1 MSYSPPAYHEKKG
14 RMYEIYTKAEK
25 RDIKGPRDG
34 LWIREAAL
42 RDPIIWCVHRVDTW
56 RRRIVLHV
64 CIVISCV

>member
-1 MSYSPPAYHEKKG
+1 
-14 RMYEIYTKAEK
+14 MYEIYTKAEK